1 MQNGGLEMHVGDLT
15 YSSVILALTFLL
27 SFFATILMTKVL
39 IRKME
44 YTKKVKKGSEVVFF
58 GKDMAKGTLIPKM
71 GGLAITAG
79 FCFGLLIA
87 LKLIRLEEA
96 VPLLAAL
103 NTVLI
108 IAFIGLV
115 DDLFKIREIWRVILP
130 GIAALPLMVI
140 TAGVSDVH
148 LIFMHVNFGIYYS
161 LILVP
166 LGVIACSNL
175 LNMLAGFNG
184 LEAGTGAVACLSI
197 FSASMILL
205 VLYPEN
211 FTIAAPLI
219 TLAMAAACIAFL
231 FFNWYPARIFPEN
244 IGTYAIAAAIVSA
257 AIIGNI
263 ERVGVIALTP
273 QIVEFFLK
281 ARSKFRAE
289 NFGKRVGNRLHYD
302 GKIYSLTHLL
312 MKYLHPTEGGL
323 VTYLILL
330 QAFFGVLA
338 VSSIWW

>member
-1 MQNGGLEMHVGDLT
+1 MHVGDLT

-79 FCFGLLIA
+79 FCFGLLVA

-115 DDLFKIREIWRVILP
+115 DDLFKVKEIWRVILP

-148 LIFMHVNFGIYYS
+148 LIFMQVNFGIYYS

-263 ERVGVIALTP
+263 ERIAVITLMP
-273 QIVEFFLK
+273 QIIEFFLK

-312 MKYLHPTEGGL
+312 MKYLHPTERGL